1 MRCLNK
7 KGRLALCT
15 DVHQI
20 SEVDIHGIQKA
31 TPRKKFQR
39 SKRSL
44 MNRIDVKKI
53 IEFQKADDKIRK
65 EMTLSLNDT
74 LSSSKRYGEFSKKEE
89 IVLCTFNGR
98 SDTLFQCNG
107 DRYLRPY
114 LKACVNLRLGKIDDC
129 QSLNVQDKPLG
140 LCKEVSISL
149 RVHLTFKNQFIIY
162 EIESSN

>member
-20 SEVDIHGIQKA
+20 SEVDIHGMQKA
-31 TPRKKFQR
+31 TQRKKFQR
-39 SKRSL
+39 RERSL

-53 IEFQKADDKIRK
+53 IELQKADHKIWK
-65 EMTLSLNDT
+65 EMTLPLNDT
-74 LSSSKRYGEFSKKEE
+74 LSSSKRNGEFPKKEE
-89 IVLCTFNGR
+89 TVLCIFNGR
-98 SDTLFQCNG
+98 NDTLIQC
-107 DRYLRPY
+107 DDDQYLSPY

-129 QSLNVQDKPLG
+129 RSLNNQDKPLG
-140 LCKEVSISL
+140 LCREVSISL

-162 EIESSN
+162 DIESSN